1 MASIV
6 GATAVAPLASA
17 SGSVR
22 GDRRRGGDVG
32 VGPSRLVRISA
43 ARPARVAS
51 AMARGPEPPRSV
63 VYDAS
68 AGRPAILDIPHWHSR
83 KLIED
88 GRVFSETFPVRF
100 DEVGP
105 DKQSTMRTVASM
117 IQECACNHAQ
127 GIWGRAQ
134 SMPAEMRDANLAWVC
149 TRLHI
154 DVESYPRWGDQVE
167 VRTWFE
173 AQGRIAARRDWE
185 MRCTSDGSDGR
196 ASTPVGK
203 ATSQWIAF
211 NLEKRKL
218 ARIPQSVIDQFE
230 SQALKGCVV
239 MGEEYDAAEK
249 LPDVRGMPG
258 LTLPKSHSVRR
269 SDLDMNQHVNNVV
282 YTEWL
287 LESVPEHYWSDYQL
301 KELILEFRN
310 ECHLGDNV
318 DAVCCRECGEEGVLE
333 CEERPGEIKLVH
345 MLLKRGFS
353 RSPRTRRWC
362 ERGRCGT
369 PSLGERDASRRG
381 TRTTLKKSRGGRQ
394 SARPRARARLVPC
407 NDPKRVRDRLFALA
421 PSNASGMP
429 RDARETMRGE
439 VATPAARVKLY
450 LRTFGK
456 KRRE

>member
-6 GATAVAPLASA
+6 GATAVAPLACAAGSA
-17 SGSVR
+17 R

-32 VGPSRLVRISA
+32 VAPSRLVRNSA

-83 KLIED
+83 KLIQD

-134 SMPAEMRDANLAWVC
+134 SMPADMRDANLAWVC

-173 AQGRIAARRDWE
+173 AQGRVAARRDWE
-185 MRCTSDGSDGR
+185 MRCTSDGGDGR

-239 MGEEYDAAEK
+239 MGEDYDAAEK

-258 LTLPKSHSVRR
+258 VTLPKSHSVRR

-301 KELILEFRN
+301 KELVLEFRN

-318 DAVCCRECGEEGVLE
+318 DAVCCRECGAEGVLE
-333 CEERPGEIKLVH
+333 CEEKPGEIKLVH

-353 RSPRTRRWC
+353 RSPK
-362 ERGRCGT
+362 
-369 PSLGERDASRRG
+369 DAEVV
-381 TRTTLKKSRGGRQ
+381 
-394 SARPRARARLVPC
+394 RARTVW
-407 NDPKRVRDRLFALA
+407 NTK
-421 PSNASGMP
+421 P
-429 RDARETMRGE
+429 R
-439 VATPAARVKLY
+439 
-450 LRTFGK
+450 
-456 KRRE
+456 